1 MHVAQFFNPLL
12 RSTDVEII
20 EALLPD
26 RTRADAAMVK
36 QLCESLLDDF
46 HYDGRVAHIR
56 LGDQEVKMLGHDDV
70 ADHDKSIFLP
80 CTLQN
85 AQEEIAACAGSQ
97 LGAPLVAATGYE
109 MEIVPAIPAVQTFRH
124 TLSLVVGPMCGQ

>member
-20 EALLPD
+20 EAPLPY

-36 QLCESLLDDF
+36 QLGESLLDDF
-46 HYDGRVAHIR
+46 HYDGRIAHIR
-56 LGDQEVKMLGHDDV
+56 FGDREVKVLGHDDV
-70 ADHDKSIFLP
+70 ADHHKSISLP

-85 AQEEIAACAGSQ
+85 AQEEIAARRFPAR
-97 LGAPLVAATGYE
+97 AAACSSY
-109 MEIVPAIPAVQTFRH
+109 R
-124 TLSLVVGPMCGQ
+124 